1 MLTATAIQPL
11 NYDEFV
17 ESLNGAIG
25 VTNGWDAVCSYSVD
39 ALNKVLKSLHQNGTL
54 VSNLKLCTP
63 PQRDIDPPHQLFST
77 EYDLNLDTP
86 QLAFVAGS
94 SGSAILTM
102 PILGTSTYN
111 IKDSKGNVLET
122 DPISSGYSLVASVPL
137 AAITGNNTVSAGG
150 DVITLGNA
158 NSAKIVLHFK
168 SSLTNFTIQPEPKN
182 SDGSI
187 NTALTDKDMLD
198 GVLQYFQ
205 YQVGELDYCL
215 TEVASG
221 SAGNPAGITIQPAS
235 FVMASDQNTLSLYIQ
250 TVNSG
255 NPVGNPNPAFQ
266 PNGREMLP
274 IPQNYQASLIF
285 SRQFIE
291 NVYLVPLLKGGR
303 GYSFTSQTNG
313 IGMTFNSGSPTVTYD
328 MSTGTRISGDFY
340 IDTLVM
346 DFSAPSLAYN
356 ISFNK
361 SQGQIVWNFA
371 QTLNWHGDESM
382 PDGSGG
388 WTKEGKKGSCN
399 VSISLNKSISLAN
412 VDQQTFSI
420 DCSVTTTPKSPPDPE
435 RNAGDYNVNSANSGD
450 TDFWGPVSGN
460 VSDLANI
467 AKGGL
472 PKELNLNFGSLN
484 FFAVTNLLFPGRQV
498 LNIDAAKGIS
508 IPGDLLLVA
517 NFVA

>member
-1 MLTATAIQPL
+1 MLTATDIQPL
-11 NYDEFV
+11 DYDSFV
-17 ESLNGAIG
+17 ENLNGAIG
-25 VTNGWDAVCSYSVD
+25 VTNDWDVVCSYSVD
-39 ALNKVLKSLHQNGTL
+39 ALNNILKDQHDRKTL
-54 VSNLKLCTP
+54 VTNLKLSTP
-63 PQRDIDPPHQLFST
+63 PQRDIDPPHELFST

-86 QLAFVAGS
+86 VLKFVAGS

-102 PILGTSTYN
+102 PILGSSTYN

-122 DPISSGYSLVASVPL
+122 DPISAGYSLVASVPL
-137 AAITGNNTVSAGG
+137 AAITGNNAVSVSG
-150 DVITLGNA
+150 DVITIGNA
-158 NSAKIVLHFK
+158 DSAKIVLHFK
-168 SSLTNFTIQPEPKN
+168 SSLTNFSIQPEPKN

-215 TEVASG
+215 TEVSSSSAS
-221 SAGNPAGITIQPAS
+221 NPAGITIQPSS

-250 TVNSG
+250 TANSG

-274 IPQNYQASLIF
+274 IPQGYQASLIF
-285 SRQFIE
+285 SRQFVE
-291 NVYLVPLLKGGR
+291 NVYLVPLLKAGR
-303 GYSFTSQTNG
+303 EYSFASQTDG
-313 IGMTFNSGSPTVTYD
+313 IGMTFNSNSPPVTYD

-346 DFSAPSLAYN
+346 DFSTPALAYN

-361 SQGQIVWNFA
+361 SQGQISWNFG
-371 QTLNWHGDESM
+371 QTLNWHGDETM

-388 WTKEGKKGSCN
+388 WTKEGKKGSCS
-399 VSISLNKSISLAN
+399 VSISLNKEISLAN
-412 VDQQTFSI
+412 VDQRTLTI
-420 DCSVTTTPKSPPDPE
+420 DCSVTSQPKTPPDPY
-435 RNAGDYNVNSANSGD
+435 RNAGDYNVTCANNGD
-450 TDFWGPVSGN
+450 IDFWGPVSGS

-467 AKGGL
+467 ARAGL
-472 PKELNLNFGSLN
+472 PNELNLNFGSLN

-498 LNIDAAKGIS
+498 LNIDAVKGIS

-517 NFVA
+517 NIVS